1 MLDVSLQLI
10 TCKVCSASGKKG
22 QNIEQQTLDL
32 VCFIFEP
39 VKGNCQRK

>member
-10 TCKVCSASGKKG
+10 TCKLCSALGQKE

-32 VCFIFEP
+32 VCFIFEL
-39 VKGNCQRK
+39 VKGNCQRR